1 MNEHIWM
8 VLLLDRLRTQPDFKM
23 IVQSTI
29 DKTSVVLLVDDQP
42 MVVEA
47 IRRML
52 ADEKDIQFYSCND
65 SSEAIPTAIKVK
77 PTIILQDL
85 IMPGD
90 DGYTLIRKYQEI
102 ESLENVPVIILST
115 KEDPHDKS
123 LAFERGASDYL
134 VKLPDKIELIARIR
148 AHTKNYLIQCER
160 DAAFEELGSLQ
171 KQLEVSNAELQKL
184 TCQDGLTG
192 IANRRRFDTFIRKEC
207 LRSYREKTPIALLLI
222 DIDFFKNY
230 NDNYGHL
237 RGDDCICKVAKCLQY
252 AVHRPADLVAR
263 YGGEEFSVVLPNT
276 DIEGA
281 TKIARHLQMVV
292 NNLRIPHEFSAVS
305 KFITISMGIGCR
317 VASEVASPDDLI
329 EMADRA
335 LYQAKNSGRNK
346 HIISEL
352 CYTTQSA

>member
-1 MNEHIWM
+1 LYQGQTGDLGEYDII
-8 VLLLDRLRTQPDFKM
+8 M
-23 IVQSTI
+23 IVKSTT
-29 DKTSVVLLVDDQP
+29 DKISVVLLVDDQP

-52 ADEKDIQFYSCND
+52 VNEKDIIFHSCSD
-65 SSEAIPTAIKVK
+65 SSKAIQTAISVR

-90 DGYTLIRKYQEI
+90 DGYALIRKYRQI
-102 ESLENVPVIILST
+102 EQLENVPVIILST

-160 DAAFEELGSLQ
+160 DAAFEELGHLQ
-171 KQLEVSNAELQKL
+171 KQLEISNAELQKL

-207 LRSYREKTPIALLLI
+207 LRSFREKNPISLLLI
-222 DIDFFKNY
+222 DIDYFKNY

-237 RGDDCICKVAKCLQY
+237 RGDDCICRVAKCLQQ

-276 DIEGA
+276 DIDGA
-281 TKIARHLQMVV
+281 TKIATQLQKVV
-292 NNLRIPHEFSAVS
+292 NEMRIPHEFSPVS
-305 KFITISMGIGCR
+305 DCVTISMGIACR
-317 VASEVASPDDLI
+317 VASELASPDDLI

-335 LYQAKNSGRNK
+335 LYQAKNSGRNR
-346 HIISEL
+346 HIISDL
-352 CYTTQSA
+352 CLEPA